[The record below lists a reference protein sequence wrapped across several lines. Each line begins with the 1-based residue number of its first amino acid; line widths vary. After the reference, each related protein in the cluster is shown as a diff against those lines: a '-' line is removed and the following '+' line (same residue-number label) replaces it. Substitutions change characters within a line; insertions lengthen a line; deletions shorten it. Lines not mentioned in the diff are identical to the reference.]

1 MKAENPG
8 WLCKFTIRDYNIGKV
23 WCDKYMNLS
32 YKISKAQQLNG
43 LVEIDDEKI
52 YFPVKEKSVYE
63 GIIIDRDSLESE
75 LKININEEENS
86 SGNSC
91 YVLNLAE
98 NKDVIDRLVDTYI
111 ESEEKVQRYA
121 LYFFKGY
128 QCRRIVD
135 KNKINILANIAKT
148 VEKDGKSIAVGIV
161 LTPSGNACLSI
172 SELKYV
178 YRDVAK
184 FCLDNISLDGSRYKI
199 SMYSFSDVIVSGN
212 TDKVKKIV
220 FQSRKSEDILEIPIL
235 QNENIKKDDKDG
247 VRSFAEFDL
256 KELNNVFKVNWDL
269 FVVFEI
275 GGQEYEVQLYCDKK
289 YKSKEYT
296 AGKKEI
302 EYVSGYDYAIINIT
316 KKMTVMLYTGV
327 KSSAVAYDDGRSFEE
342 LIKDNTIPFDRAVR
356 VDKIVSGMGVF
367 KIQLK
372 HLSLEDV
379 SEIAFMAYNKLNVYV
394 RIIPV
399 TIENRENS
407 VISIDASELEWF
419 CKTSDLLL
427 KFGLAFKFGDE
438 FIKTR
443 IIDEEICI
451 NRAKEKLEISDDD
464 DLESGSKDDEE
475 IKDNINAIYFDN
487 FISCEHKGK
496 MYDGCPYVNKSG
508 YIMMRIA
515 EREKLTLYKV
525 ACEALK
531 VKISDKYI
539 IVETLCPGNERN
551 WTGFVLD
558 YKCKKEDDKD
568 ERYFKADIVKVT
580 SKGVVMKVKIPLK
593 DQKFKSTYWRIRACY
608 EEDGYRYYASVKVY
622 NDKIRESY
630 KKLFQ
635 KNCKYYDI
643 GDEKYILFPYVATN
657 NNVNLMFRTSE
668 NNDGF
673 KFRFKERAGLRI
685 YQVFRKY
692 LESKKIILVYEK
704 YCYMAQDN
712 GYQFFRYCMENN
724 IEDTMN
730 RKIYYVIDKK
740 SPDYQKL
747 KKYRKNVVNFMSIR
761 FITYMLAAKLLV
773 SSDVRSHA
781 YAWRHRSSIIAHVI
795 KKKKHIFLQH
805 GVTAMKKVDNI
816 FGKANGKPTNMFLVT
831 SDDEYE
837 IVSKYFGYNK
847 NEIAIT
853 GFARWDVLE
862 DKSAGRREILMMP
875 TWRNWLDDV
884 DSKKFKESEYY
895 KNYMALL
902 NSEKL
907 NNILESNDV
916 KLKFYIHP
924 KFKDYI
930 GNFEINAERVELIPF
945 ESQPLNELMMECN
958 MLITDYSS
966 VSWDVYYMNKPV
978 IFYQFDIDT
987 YMNTHGSYMD
997 MKHDLFGDRTED
1009 VNELINLIEKYIK
1022 KDFKMEEKYAR
1033 EREKNFKYM
1042 DKNNCKRI
1050 CDLIREKKF

>member
-1 MKAENPG
+1 
-8 WLCKFTIRDYNIGKV
+8 
-23 WCDKYMNLS
+23 
-32 YKISKAQQLNG
+32 
-43 LVEIDDEKI
+43 
-52 YFPVKEKSVYE
+52 
-63 GIIIDRDSLESE
+63 
-75 LKININEEENS
+75 
-86 SGNSC
+86 
-91 YVLNLAE
+91 
-98 NKDVIDRLVDTYI
+98 
-111 ESEEKVQRYA
+111 
-121 LYFFKGY
+121 
-128 QCRRIVD
+128 
-135 KNKINILANIAKT
+135 
-148 VEKDGKSIAVGIV
+148 
-161 LTPSGNACLSI
+161 
-172 SELKYV
+172 
-178 YRDVAK
+178 
-184 FCLDNISLDGSRYKI
+184 
-199 SMYSFSDVIVSGN
+199 
-212 TDKVKKIV
+212 
-220 FQSRKSEDILEIPIL
+220 
-235 QNENIKKDDKDG
+235 
-247 VRSFAEFDL
+247 
-256 KELNNVFKVNWDL
+256 
-269 FVVFEI
+269 
-275 GGQEYEVQLYCDKK
+275 
-289 YKSKEYT
+289 
-296 AGKKEI
+296 
-302 EYVSGYDYAIINIT
+302 
-316 KKMTVMLYTGV
+316 
-327 KSSAVAYDDGRSFEE
+327 
-342 LIKDNTIPFDRAVR
+342 
-356 VDKIVSGMGVF
+356 
-367 KIQLK
+367 
-372 HLSLEDV
+372 
-379 SEIAFMAYNKLNVYV
+379 
-394 RIIPV
+394 
-399 TIENRENS
+399 
-407 VISIDASELEWF
+407 
-419 CKTSDLLL
+419 
-427 KFGLAFKFGDE
+427 
-438 FIKTR
+438 
-443 IIDEEICI
+443 
-451 NRAKEKLEISDDD
+451 
-464 DLESGSKDDEE
+464 
-475 IKDNINAIYFDN
+475 
-487 FISCEHKGK
+487 
-496 MYDGCPYVNKSG
+496 
-508 YIMMRIA
+508 
-515 EREKLTLYKV
+515 
-525 ACEALK
+525 
-531 VKISDKYI
+531 
-539 IVETLCPGNERN
+539 
-551 WTGFVLD
+551 
-558 YKCKKEDDKD
+558 
-568 ERYFKADIVKVT
+568 
-580 SKGVVMKVKIPLK
+580 
-593 DQKFKSTYWRIRACY
+593 
-608 EEDGYRYYASVKVY
+608 
-622 NDKIRESY
+622 
-630 KKLFQ
+630 
-635 KNCKYYDI
+635 
-643 GDEKYILFPYVATN
+643 
-657 NNVNLMFRTSE
+657 
-668 NNDGF
+668 
-673 KFRFKERAGLRI
+673 
-685 YQVFRKY
+685 
-692 LESKKIILVYEK
+692 
-704 YCYMAQDN
+704 
-712 GYQFFRYCMENN
+712 MENN

-816 FGKANGKPTNMFLVT
+816 FGKAIGKPTNMFLVT

-1022 KDFKMEEKYAR
+1022 NDFKMEEKYAR